1 MRSLFLFLLLLI
13 LALPLAAQE
22 LPAATPA
29 EATAADGLALK
40 GDFYLPAD
48 VPDEGVPALLLMH
61 MLSAKRGDYEPL
73 IPALVEAGYAVLN
86 VDLRGHGE
94 TGDRR
99 DWDAATLDVQTWLDW
114 LREQPGVQPERIAII
129 GASIGSNL
137 ALIGCA
143 NDADCVTAIALSP
156 GLDYMGVQPAEAV
169 QEGLRRRSALLIASS
184 VDRESATG
192 VRAMFSESNGT
203 IAAHIYPG
211 FAHGTELFRDSLDSV
226 TTLILNWL
234 YERFIEL

>member
-1 MRSLFLFLLLLI
+1 MRQFIFLLVI
-13 LALPLAAQE
+13 LVFALPIMAQE
-22 LPAATPA
+22 MPASSPA
-29 EATAADGLALK
+29 EASAADGLALK

-61 MLSAKRGDYEPL
+61 MLSSKRDAYEPL

-94 TGDRR
+94 TGDSR
-99 DWDAATLDVQTWLDW
+99 DWEAALVDVQTWLDW
-114 LREQPGVQPERIAII
+114 LREQPGVQDEKIAII

-143 NDADCVTAIALSP
+143 NDEGCITAIALSP

-169 QEGLRRRSALLIASS
+169 QEGLRRRSALLIASV

-203 IAAHIYPG
+203 IAAHLYPG
-211 FAHGTELFRDSLDSV
+211 FAHGTELFRDSLESI

-234 YERFIEL
+234 NERFIEA